1 MKERKIDRAG
11 VVSLVMCYVL
21 WGFQPL
27 YWAFISDVDP
37 YTILAFRIIMAAVFS
52 VLLLALQHRTGE
64 LRALFRN
71 RSIMKFMLPA
81 VIFLLVDWTVFIVV
95 VNAGHVLDASLGYY
109 FNPLLLFAV
118 GVIVYREK
126 STKLQVAALG
136 IACVG
141 VAVSTLAFGGFP
153 LISVVIAVNWA
164 VYSSLKRNIRVD
176 GVLSI
181 AAETLLLTPF
191 ALVFLLLFRAGD
203 IAGLDLR
210 QIGFLLGGGV
220 VTALPMFLYSNCV
233 SKFSLIVM
241 CFAQYLSPT
250 FNLICGLLT
259 GESFTKCQIVSFLF
273 FIAAIVVSSAGEL
286 KRLRSNAAGT

>member
-1 MKERKIDRAG
+1 MKEHTIDKSSVA
-11 VVSLVMCYVL
+11 SLVMCYVL

-27 YWAFISDVDP
+27 YWAFLSDVDP

-52 VLLLALQHRTGE
+52 VLLLALQHRIGE
-64 LRALFRN
+64 LRALFRS

-81 VIFLLVDWTVFIVV
+81 VVFLLADWAVFIVV

-118 GVIVYREK
+118 GVIVYKEK
-126 STKLQVAALG
+126 STAWQAAALG
-136 IACVG
+136 IACIG
-141 VAVSTLAFGGFP
+141 VIISTVAFGSFP
-153 LISVVIAVNWA
+153 LISLVIAVNWA
-164 VYSSLKRNIRVD
+164 VYASLKRSIHID

-181 AAETLLLTPF
+181 AAETLLLTPL
-191 ALVFLLLFRAGD
+191 AIVFLLAFRTGD
-203 IAGLDLR
+203 IAGFDLR

-233 SKFSLIVM
+233 SKFSLIIM
-241 CFAQYLSPT
+241 CFAQYLTPT

-259 GESFTKCQIVSFLF
+259 GEHFANSQIVSFLF
-273 FIAAIVVSSAGEL
+273 FIAAIIISTVGEL
-286 KRLRSNAAGT
+286 KRLRQKPSDA